1 MGQRRL
7 RRYIGQVGG
16 RGEERHKQQGR
27 SADRQQFLL
36 TKEEAV
42 NAIRKKRNWSATGP
56 DRITNYWWKK
66 AYSLHE
72 GVSNAFMNIVQHD
85 HEYPL
90 WFAEGKTS
98 LIPKAGEFS
107 NENQRPIIC
116 LNNMYKLSAVKAWRS
131 E

>member
-1 MGQRRL
+1 M
-7 RRYIGQVGG
+7 
-16 RGEERHKQQGR
+16 K
-27 SADRQQFLL
+27 SAINSRVTAPTDEQFLL

-42 NAIRKKRNWSATGP
+42 NAIRKKRNWNAPGP

-72 GVSNAFMNIVQHD
+72 GVSNAFMNIVRHD

-107 NENQRPIIC
+107 RENQCPITG
-116 LNNMYKLSAVKAWRS
+116 LNNMYKWFTSCILKPMN
-131 E
+131 

>member
-1 MGQRRL
+1 M
-7 RRYIGQVGG
+7 
-16 RGEERHKQQGR
+16 K
-27 SADRQQFLL
+27 SAINSRVAAPTDEQFLL

-42 NAIRKKRNWSATGP
+42 NAIRKKRNWSAPGP
-56 DRITNYWWKK
+56 VRITNYWWKK

-85 HEYPL
+85 REYPL

-107 NENQRPIIC
+107 SENVQ
-116 LNNMYKLSAVKAWRS
+116 LHA
-131 E
+131 